1 MKPMYLFKA
10 VALALLLA
18 AAPAQAQ
25 KIKVG
30 YWTSGFSLGFGAV
43 MEQMKFA
50 EKEGLDVE
58 WVKFAEVNGPTRAI
72 VPQTID
78 LAFGAPS
85 TASMS
90 IAADGVPVKIVLASQ
105 IAEAQIVVP
114 VGSPIKSVADLK
126 GKKIGMSP
134 PGSATHAIAT
144 SILQGVYGLKS
155 GDYSVV
161 PGNEGRLAQF
171 LLQKEV
177 DAAVIRS
184 VTIAQM
190 SDDLKLTYLASVV
203 DDWKKLTKVN
213 AAPIL
218 AVTIVHSDYVAKNPE
233 AVAKFIAAMRKTLEY
248 GSKNKDRV
256 AEMLQK
262 AANMNAVDAKA
273 YAAQWDGAYMAS
285 FEATDVSSL
294 KRMQEIVKAAGA
306 AKSDP
311 PEAAFLTAPYQRAK
325 QINMGHPPY
334 INVPPNIIDG
344 YLIAELE
351 LNEKMIPVIIRRPLP
366 GGKSEYWKLMDL
378 ELI

>member
-1 MKPMYLFKA
+1 MSILRLMLSLMVAALF
-10 VALALLLA
+10 A
-18 AAPAQAQ
+18 AGTAHAQ

-30 YWTSGFSLGFGAV
+30 YWTSGFSLGYGAV

-114 VGSPIKSVADLK
+114 AGSPIKSVADLK

-134 PGSATHAIAT
+134 PGSATHAIA
-144 SILQGVYGLKS
+144 SAVLKGVYGMQPA
-155 GDYSVV
+155 DYSVV

-190 SDDLKLTYLASVV
+190 SDDVKLTYLGSVV
-203 DDWKKLTKVN
+203 EDWKKLTKGT

-218 AVTIVHSDYVAKNPE
+218 AVTVVHSDYVAKNPE

-256 AEMLQK
+256 AEILQK
-262 AANMNAVDAKA
+262 AANMKPGDAKA

-285 FEATDVSSL
+285 FEAADVASL
-294 KRMQEIVKAAGA
+294 KNMQDIVKAAGT
-306 AKSDP
+306 AKKDP
-311 PEAAFLTAPYQRAK
+311 PEAAFMTGPYQRS
-325 QINMGHPPY
+325 
-334 INVPPNIIDG
+334 
-344 YLIAELE
+344 
-351 LNEKMIPVIIRRPLP
+351 
-366 GGKSEYWKLMDL
+366 KSIK
-378 ELI
+378 